1 MKKKNKLFALLLL
14 PVIGMTVISGC
25 SSAEKTSTGNE
36 VVVNNNGNDYYL
48 DAGII
53 VNLGKNG
60 ELSAVGCEATE
71 DNNNVQYVDNIAPE
85 KLSKYKS
92 VYINNAIYCVKESNL
107 YKYTFTDNKNILK
120 KEEITINSDAFAD
133 EYGSKLIYD
142 LKTDGQYLYFII
154 KPSMDYMSAVSKDS
168 LYKIGKMSFDGK
180 EVDWYDV
187 VASSYTIDDGYIY
200 YFNNGYTSDGDSY
213 SFNFEN
219 SGLYKMK
226 LDGSGKELMYN
237 DFETESDTKNQLYFY
252 NLNDMKVYGDYLYFA
267 NYSSQGENKVCR
279 IKKDGSNLETVSKN
293 SAYSLSL
300 DTENNKLYYI
310 GRSDNTG
317 LAKRKCYE
325 ISLDTFNETELFE
338 TGINEPA
345 IYYFNNYLYLN
356 YSGGLAGGLIYGDGR
371 PKGNFAGLRYDIA
384 NKKVEQLVER
394 YNKQELEDGIFTTIK
409 YDGPYLEWKSE

>member
-92 VYINNAIYCVKESNL
+92 VYINNAIYCVKEGNL

-200 YFNNGYTSDGDSY
+200 YFNNGYTPDGGSY

-237 DFETESDTKNQLYFY
+237 DFEPESDTKNQLYFY
-252 NLNDMKVYGDYLYFA
+252 DLKDMKVYGDYLYFA
-267 NYSSQGENKVCR
+267 NYSSKGENKVCR
-279 IKKDGSNLETVSKN
+279 IKKDGSDFETVSKN
-293 SAYSLSL
+293 SAYSLSF

-310 GRSDNTG
+310 GRGDNTG

-325 ISLDTFNETELFE
+325 ILLDTFDETELFE
-338 TGINEPA
+338 IGINEPDV
-345 IYYFNNYLYLN
+345 YYYNNYLYLN
-356 YSGGLAGGLIYGDGR
+356 YADTALAADISSVSSVMIGE
-371 PKGNFAGLRYDIA
+371 RYDTV
-384 NKKVEQLVER
+384 NKKLELLYGH
-394 YNKQELEDGIFTTIK
+394 YNKQEIKDGIFTTIK

>member
-200 YFNNGYTSDGDSY
+200 YFNNGYTPDGGSY

-237 DFETESDTKNQLYFY
+237 DFEPESDTKNQLYFY
-252 NLNDMKVYGDYLYFA
+252 DLKDMKVYGVYLYFA
-267 NYSSQGENKVCR
+267 NYSSKGENKVCR
-279 IKKDGSNLETVSKN
+279 IKKDGSDFETVSKN
-293 SAYSLSL
+293 SAYSLSF

-310 GRSDNTG
+310 GRGDNTG

-325 ISLDTFNETELFE
+325 ILLDTFDETELFE
-338 TGINEPA
+338 IGINEPDV
-345 IYYFNNYLYLN
+345 YYYNNYLYLN
-356 YSGGLAGGLIYGDGR
+356 YADTALAADISSVSSVMIGE
-371 PKGNFAGLRYDIA
+371 RYDTV
-384 NKKVEQLVER
+384 NKKLELLYGH
-394 YNKQELEDGIFTTIK
+394 YNKQEIKDGIFTTIK

>member
-187 VASSYTIDDGYIY
+187 VASSYTINDGYIY
-200 YFNNGYTSDGDSY
+200 YFNNGYTPDGDSY
-213 SFNFEN
+213 SFNFEK

-226 LDGSGKELMYN
+226 IDGSGKELMYN

-252 NLNDMKVYGDYLYFA
+252 NLKDMKVYGDYLYFA

-300 DTENNKLYYI
+300 DTENNKLYYV
-310 GRSDNTG
+310 GRSDTTG
-317 LAKRKCYE
+317 LANRKCYE
-325 ISLDTFNETELFE
+325 ISLDTFDETELFE
-338 TGINEPA
+338 ISINEPD
-345 IYYFNNYLYLN
+345 IYYYNNYLEIDRL
-356 YSGGLAGGLIYGDGR
+356 
-371 PKGNFAGLRYDIA
+371 
-384 NKKVEQLVER
+384 
-394 YNKQELEDGIFTTIK
+394 
-409 YDGPYLEWKSE
+409 KSIHVLMK

>member
-187 VASSYTIDDGYIY
+187 VASSYTINDGYIY
-200 YFNNGYTSDGDSY
+200 YFNNGYTPDGDSY
-213 SFNFEN
+213 SFNFEK
-219 SGLYKMK
+219 SGLHKMK
-226 LDGSGKELMYN
+226 IDGSGKELMYN

-252 NLNDMKVYGDYLYFA
+252 NLKDMKVYGDYLYFA

-300 DTENNKLYYI
+300 DTENNKLYYV
-310 GRSDNTG
+310 GRSDTTG
-317 LAKRKCYE
+317 LANRKCYE
-325 ISLDTFNETELFE
+325 ISLDTFDETELFE
-338 TGINEPA
+338 ISINEPD
-345 IYYFNNYLYLN
+345 IYYYNNYLYLN
-356 YSGGLAGGLIYGDGR
+356 YADTVLAADISTVMIGE
-371 PKGNFAGLRYDIA
+371 RYDTV
-384 NKKVEQLVER
+384 NKKLELLYGY
-394 YNKQELEDGIFTTIK
+394 YNRQEIKDGIFTTIK
-409 YDGPYLEWKSE
+409 YEGPYLEWKSE

>member
-48 DAGII
+48 EAGII

-200 YFNNGYTSDGDSY
+200 YFNNGYTPDGGSY

-237 DFETESDTKNQLYFY
+237 DFEPESDTKNQLYFY
-252 NLNDMKVYGDYLYFA
+252 DLKDMKVYGDYLYFA
-267 NYSSQGENKVCR
+267 NYSSKGENKVCR
-279 IKKDGSNLETVSKN
+279 IKKDGSDFETVSKN
-293 SAYSLSL
+293 SAYSLSF

-310 GRSDNTG
+310 GRGDNTG

-325 ISLDTFNETELFE
+325 ILLDTFDETELFE
-338 TGINEPA
+338 IGINEPDV
-345 IYYFNNYLYLN
+345 YYYNNYLYLN
-356 YSGGLAGGLIYGDGR
+356 YADTALAADISSVSSVMIGE
-371 PKGNFAGLRYDIA
+371 RYDTV
-384 NKKVEQLVER
+384 NKKLELLYGH
-394 YNKQELEDGIFTTIK
+394 YNKQEIKDGIFTTIK

>member
-25 SSAEKTSTGNE
+25 SSSEKTSTGNE

-200 YFNNGYTSDGDSY
+200 YFNNGYTPDGGSY

-237 DFETESDTKNQLYFY
+237 DFEPESDTKNQLYFY
-252 NLNDMKVYGDYLYFA
+252 DLKDMKVYGDYLYFA
-267 NYSSQGENKVCR
+267 NYSSKGENKVCR
-279 IKKDGSNLETVSKN
+279 IKKDGSDFETVSKN
-293 SAYSLSL
+293 SAYSLSF

-310 GRSDNTG
+310 GRGDNTG

-325 ISLDTFNETELFE
+325 ILLDTFDETELFE
-338 TGINEPA
+338 IGINEPDV
-345 IYYFNNYLYLN
+345 YYYNNYLYLN
-356 YSGGLAGGLIYGDGR
+356 YADTALATDISSVSSVMIGE
-371 PKGNFAGLRYDIA
+371 RYDTV
-384 NKKVEQLVER
+384 NKKLELLYGH
-394 YNKQELEDGIFTTIK
+394 YNKQEIKDGIFTTIK

>member
-200 YFNNGYTSDGDSY
+200 YFNNGYTPDGGSY

-237 DFETESDTKNQLYFY
+237 DFELESDTKNQLYFHD
-252 NLNDMKVYGDYLYFA
+252 LKDMKVYGDYLYFA
-267 NYSSQGENKVCR
+267 NYSSKGENKVCR
-279 IKKDGSNLETVSKN
+279 IKKDGSDFETVSKN
-293 SAYSLSL
+293 SAYSLSF

-310 GRSDNTG
+310 GRGDNTG

-325 ISLDTFNETELFE
+325 ILLDTFDETELFE
-338 TGINEPA
+338 IGINEPDV
-345 IYYFNNYLYLN
+345 YYYNNYLYLN
-356 YSGGLAGGLIYGDGR
+356 YADTALAADISSVSSVMIGE
-371 PKGNFAGLRYDIA
+371 RYDTV
-384 NKKVEQLVER
+384 NKKLELLYGH
-394 YNKQELEDGIFTTIK
+394 YNKQEIKDGIFTTIK

>member
-279 IKKDGSNLETVSKN
+279 IKRDGSDFETVSKN
-293 SAYSLSL
+293 SAYSLSF
-300 DTENNKLYYI
+300 DTENNKLYYV
-310 GRSDNTG
+310 GRSDTTG

-325 ISLDTFNETELFE
+325 ISLDTFDETELFE
-338 TGINEPA
+338 ISINEPD
-345 IYYFNNYLYLN
+345 IYYYNNYLYLN
-356 YSGGLAGGLIYGDGR
+356 YADTVLAADISTVMIGE
-371 PKGNFAGLRYDIA
+371 RYDTV
-384 NKKVEQLVER
+384 NKKLELLYGY
-394 YNKQELEDGIFTTIK
+394 YNRQEIKDGIFTTIK
-409 YDGPYLEWKSE
+409 YEGPYLEWKSE

>member
-1 MKKKNKLFALLLL
+1 M
-14 PVIGMTVISGC
+14 C
-25 SSAEKTSTGNE
+25 
-36 VVVNNNGNDYYL
+36 
-48 DAGII
+48 
-53 VNLGKNG
+53 
-60 ELSAVGCEATE
+60 
-71 DNNNVQYVDNIAPE
+71 
-85 KLSKYKS
+85 
-92 VYINNAIYCVKESNL
+92 
-107 YKYTFTDNKNILK
+107 ILK

-200 YFNNGYTSDGDSY
+200 YFNNGYTPDGGSY

-237 DFETESDTKNQLYFY
+237 DFEPESDTKNQLYFY
-252 NLNDMKVYGDYLYFA
+252 DLKDMKVYGDYLYFA
-267 NYSSQGENKVCR
+267 NYSSKGENKVCR
-279 IKKDGSNLETVSKN
+279 IKKDGSDFETVSKN
-293 SAYSLSL
+293 SAYSLSF

-310 GRSDNTG
+310 GRGDNTG

-325 ISLDTFNETELFE
+325 ILLDTFDETELFE
-338 TGINEPA
+338 IGINEPDV
-345 IYYFNNYLYLN
+345 YYYNNYLYLN
-356 YSGGLAGGLIYGDGR
+356 YADTALAADISSVSSVMIGE
-371 PKGNFAGLRYDIA
+371 RYDTV
-384 NKKVEQLVER
+384 NKKLELLYGH
-394 YNKQELEDGIFTTIK
+394 YNKQEIKDGIFTTIK

>member
-25 SSAEKTSTGNE
+25 SSSEKTSTGNE

-200 YFNNGYTSDGDSY
+200 YFNNGYTPDGGSY

-237 DFETESDTKNQLYFY
+237 DFEPESDTKNQLYFY
-252 NLNDMKVYGDYLYFA
+252 DLKDMKVYGDYLYFA
-267 NYSSQGENKVCR
+267 NYSSKGENKVCR
-279 IKKDGSNLETVSKN
+279 IKKDGSDFETVSKN
-293 SAYSLSL
+293 SAYSLSF

-310 GRSDNTG
+310 GRGDNTG

-325 ISLDTFNETELFE
+325 ILLDTFDETELFE
-338 TGINEPA
+338 IGINEPDV
-345 IYYFNNYLYLN
+345 YYYNNYLLIN
-356 YSGGLAGGLIYGDGR
+356 YADTALAADISSVSSVMIGE
-371 PKGNFAGLRYDIA
+371 RYDTV
-384 NKKVEQLVER
+384 NKKLELLYGH
-394 YNKQELEDGIFTTIK
+394 YNKQEIKDGIFTTIK

>member
-226 LDGSGKELMYN
+226 IDGSGKELMYN

-279 IKKDGSNLETVSKN
+279 IKRDGSDFETVSKN
-293 SAYSLSL
+293 SAYSLSF
-300 DTENNKLYYI
+300 DTENNKLYYV
-310 GRSDNTG
+310 GRSDTTG

-325 ISLDTFNETELFE
+325 ISLDTFDETELFE
-338 TGINEPA
+338 ISINEPDV
-345 IYYFNNYLYLN
+345 YYYNNYLYLN
-356 YSGGLAGGLIYGDGR
+356 YADTALAADISSVMIGE
-371 PKGNFAGLRYDIA
+371 RYDTV
-384 NKKVEQLVER
+384 NQKLELLYGH

>member
-200 YFNNGYTSDGDSY
+200 YFYNGYTPDGGSY

-219 SGLYKMK
+219 SALYKMK

-237 DFETESDTKNQLYFY
+237 DFELESDTKNQLYFY
-252 NLNDMKVYGDYLYFA
+252 DLKDMKVYGDYLYFA
-267 NYSSQGENKVCR
+267 NYSSKGENKVCR
-279 IKKDGSNLETVSKN
+279 IKKDGSDFETVSKN
-293 SAYSLSL
+293 SAYSLSF

-310 GRSDNTG
+310 GRGDNTG

-325 ISLDTFNETELFE
+325 ILLDTFDETELFE
-338 TGINEPA
+338 IGINEPDV
-345 IYYFNNYLYLN
+345 YYYNNYLYLN
-356 YSGGLAGGLIYGDGR
+356 YADTALAADISSVSSVMIGE
-371 PKGNFAGLRYDIA
+371 RYDTV
-384 NKKVEQLVER
+384 NKKLELLYGH
-394 YNKQELEDGIFTTIK
+394 YNKQEIKDGIFTTIK

>member
-252 NLNDMKVYGDYLYFA
+252 NLKDMKVYGDYLYFA

-300 DTENNKLYYI
+300 DTENNKLYYV
-310 GRSDNTG
+310 GRSDTTG
-317 LAKRKCYE
+317 LANRKCYE
-325 ISLDTFNETELFE
+325 ISLDTFDETELFE
-338 TGINEPA
+338 ISINEPDV
-345 IYYFNNYLYLN
+345 YYYNNYLYLN
-356 YSGGLAGGLIYGDGR
+356 YADTVLAADISTVMIGE
-371 PKGNFAGLRYDIA
+371 RYDTV
-384 NKKVEQLVER
+384 NKKLELLYGY
-394 YNKQELEDGIFTTIK
+394 YNRQEIKDGIFTTIK
-409 YDGPYLEWKSE
+409 YEGPYLEWKSE

>member
-252 NLNDMKVYGDYLYFA
+252 DLKDMKVYGDYLYFA
-267 NYSSQGENKVCR
+267 NYSSKGENKVCR
-279 IKKDGSNLETVSKN
+279 IKKDGSDFETVSKN
-293 SAYSLSL
+293 SAYSLSF

-310 GRSDNTG
+310 GRGDNTG

-325 ISLDTFNETELFE
+325 ILLDTFDETELFE
-338 TGINEPA
+338 IGINEPDV
-345 IYYFNNYLYLN
+345 YYYNNYLYLN
-356 YSGGLAGGLIYGDGR
+356 YADTALAADISSVSSVMIGE
-371 PKGNFAGLRYDIA
+371 RYDTV
-384 NKKVEQLVER
+384 NKKLELLYGH
-394 YNKQELEDGIFTTIK
+394 YNKQEIKDGIFTTIK

>member
-25 SSAEKTSTGNE
+25 SSSEKTSTGNE

-200 YFNNGYTSDGDSY
+200 YFNNGYTPDGGSY

-237 DFETESDTKNQLYFY
+237 DFELESDTKNQLYFY
-252 NLNDMKVYGDYLYFA
+252 DLKDMKVYGDYLYFA
-267 NYSSQGENKVCR
+267 NYSSKGENKVCR
-279 IKKDGSNLETVSKN
+279 IKKDGSDFETVSKN
-293 SAYSLSL
+293 SAYSLSF

-310 GRSDNTG
+310 GRGDNTG

-325 ISLDTFNETELFE
+325 ILLDTFDETELFE
-338 TGINEPA
+338 IGINEPDV
-345 IYYFNNYLYLN
+345 YYYNNYLYLN
-356 YSGGLAGGLIYGDGR
+356 YADTALAADISSVSSVMIGE
-371 PKGNFAGLRYDIA
+371 RYDTV
-384 NKKVEQLVER
+384 NKKLELLYGH
-394 YNKQELEDGIFTTIK
+394 YNKQEIKDGIFTTIK

>member
-200 YFNNGYTSDGDSY
+200 YFNNGYTPDGGSY

-237 DFETESDTKNQLYFY
+237 DFEPESDTKNQLYFY
-252 NLNDMKVYGDYLYFA
+252 DLKDMKVYGDYLYFA
-267 NYSSQGENKVCR
+267 NYSSKGENKVCR
-279 IKKDGSNLETVSKN
+279 IKKDGSDFETVSKN
-293 SAYSLSL
+293 SAYSLSF

-310 GRSDNTG
+310 GRGDNTG

-325 ISLDTFNETELFE
+325 ILLDTFDETELFE
-338 TGINEPA
+338 IGINEPDV
-345 IYYFNNYLYLN
+345 YYYNNYLYLN
-356 YSGGLAGGLIYGDGR
+356 YADTALAADISSVSSVMIGE
-371 PKGNFAGLRYDIA
+371 RYDTV
-384 NKKVEQLVER
+384 NKKLELLYGH
-394 YNKQELEDGIFTTIK
+394 YNKQEIKDGIFTTIK

>member
-200 YFNNGYTSDGDSY
+200 YFNNGYTPDSGSY

-237 DFETESDTKNQLYFY
+237 DFEPESDTKNQLYFY
-252 NLNDMKVYGDYLYFA
+252 DLKDMKVYGDYLYFA
-267 NYSSQGENKVCR
+267 NYSSKGENKVCR
-279 IKKDGSNLETVSKN
+279 IKKDGSDFETVSKN
-293 SAYSLSL
+293 SAYSLSF

-310 GRSDNTG
+310 GRGDNTG

-325 ISLDTFNETELFE
+325 ILLDTFDETELFE
-338 TGINEPA
+338 IGINEPDV
-345 IYYFNNYLYLN
+345 YYYNNYLYLN
-356 YSGGLAGGLIYGDGR
+356 YADTALAADISSVSSVMIGE
-371 PKGNFAGLRYDIA
+371 RYDTV
-384 NKKVEQLVER
+384 NKKLELLYGH
-394 YNKQELEDGIFTTIK
+394 YNKQEIKDGIFTTIK

>member
-25 SSAEKTSTGNE
+25 SSSEKTSTGNE

-154 KPSMDYMSAVSKDS
+154 KQSMDYMSAVSKDS

-200 YFNNGYTSDGDSY
+200 YFNNGYTPDGGSY

-237 DFETESDTKNQLYFY
+237 DFEPESDTKNQLYFY
-252 NLNDMKVYGDYLYFA
+252 DLKDMKVYGDYLYFA
-267 NYSSQGENKVCR
+267 NYSSKGENKVCR
-279 IKKDGSNLETVSKN
+279 IKKDGSDFETVSKN
-293 SAYSLSL
+293 SAYSLSF

-310 GRSDNTG
+310 GRGDNTG

-325 ISLDTFNETELFE
+325 ILLDTFDETELFE
-338 TGINEPA
+338 IGINEPDV
-345 IYYFNNYLYLN
+345 YYYNNYLYLN
-356 YSGGLAGGLIYGDGR
+356 YADTALAADISSVSSVMIGE
-371 PKGNFAGLRYDIA
+371 RYDTV
-384 NKKVEQLVER
+384 NKKLELLYGH
-394 YNKQELEDGIFTTIK
+394 YNKQEIKDGIFTTIK

>member
-120 KEEITINSDAFAD
+120 KEEFTINSDAFAD

-200 YFNNGYTSDGDSY
+200 YFNNGYTPDGGSY

-237 DFETESDTKNQLYFY
+237 DFEPESDTKNQLYFY
-252 NLNDMKVYGDYLYFA
+252 DLKDMKVYGDYLYFA
-267 NYSSQGENKVCR
+267 NYSSKGENKVCR
-279 IKKDGSNLETVSKN
+279 IKKDGSDFETVSKN
-293 SAYSLSL
+293 SAYSLSF

-310 GRSDNTG
+310 GRGDNTG

-325 ISLDTFNETELFE
+325 ILLDTFDETELFE
-338 TGINEPA
+338 IGINEPDV
-345 IYYFNNYLYLN
+345 YYYNNYLYLN
-356 YSGGLAGGLIYGDGR
+356 YADTALAADISSVSSVMIGE
-371 PKGNFAGLRYDIA
+371 RYDTV
-384 NKKVEQLVER
+384 NKKLELLYGH
-394 YNKQELEDGIFTTIK
+394 YNKQEIKDGIFTTIK

>member
-120 KEEITINSDAFAD
+120 KEVITINSDAFAD

-200 YFNNGYTSDGDSY
+200 YFNNGYTPDGGSY

-237 DFETESDTKNQLYFY
+237 DFEPESDTKNQLYFY
-252 NLNDMKVYGDYLYFA
+252 DLKDMKVYGDYLYFA
-267 NYSSQGENKVCR
+267 NYSSKGENKVCR
-279 IKKDGSNLETVSKN
+279 IKKDGSDFETVSKN
-293 SAYSLSL
+293 SAYSLSF

-310 GRSDNTG
+310 GRGDNTG

-325 ISLDTFNETELFE
+325 ILLDTFDETELFE
-338 TGINEPA
+338 IGINEPDV
-345 IYYFNNYLYLN
+345 YYYNNYLYLN
-356 YSGGLAGGLIYGDGR
+356 YADTALAADISSVSSVMIGE
-371 PKGNFAGLRYDIA
+371 RYDTV
-384 NKKVEQLVER
+384 NKKLELLYGH
-394 YNKQELEDGIFTTIK
+394 YNKQEIKDGIFTTIK

>member
-180 EVDWYDV
+180 KVDWYDV

-200 YFNNGYTSDGDSY
+200 YFNNGYTPDGGSY

-237 DFETESDTKNQLYFY
+237 DFEPESDTKNQLYFY
-252 NLNDMKVYGDYLYFA
+252 DLKDMKVYGDYLYFA
-267 NYSSQGENKVCR
+267 NYSSKGENKVCR
-279 IKKDGSNLETVSKN
+279 IKKDGSDFETVSKN
-293 SAYSLSL
+293 SAYSLSF

-310 GRSDNTG
+310 GRGDNTG

-325 ISLDTFNETELFE
+325 ILLDTFDETELFE
-338 TGINEPA
+338 IGINEPDV
-345 IYYFNNYLYLN
+345 YYYNNYLYLN
-356 YSGGLAGGLIYGDGR
+356 YADTALAADISSVSSVMIGE
-371 PKGNFAGLRYDIA
+371 RYDTV
-384 NKKVEQLVER
+384 NKKLELLYGH
-394 YNKQELEDGIFTTIK
+394 YNKQEIKDGIFTTIK

>member
-53 VNLGKNG
+53 VNLSKNG

-200 YFNNGYTSDGDSY
+200 YFNNGYTPDGDSY
-213 SFNFEN
+213 SFNFEK

-226 LDGSGKELMYN
+226 IDGSGKELMYN

-252 NLNDMKVYGDYLYFA
+252 NLKDMKVYGDYLYFA

-300 DTENNKLYYI
+300 DTENNKLYYV
-310 GRSDNTG
+310 GRSDTTG
-317 LAKRKCYE
+317 LANRKCYE
-325 ISLDTFNETELFE
+325 ISLDTFDETELFE
-338 TGINEPA
+338 ISINEPD
-345 IYYFNNYLYLN
+345 IYYYNNYLYLN
-356 YSGGLAGGLIYGDGR
+356 YADTVLAADISTVMIGE
-371 PKGNFAGLRYDIA
+371 RYDTV
-384 NKKVEQLVER
+384 NKKLELLYGY
-394 YNKQELEDGIFTTIK
+394 YNRQEIKDGIFTTIK
-409 YDGPYLEWKSE
+409 YEGPYLEWKSE

>member
-71 DNNNVQYVDNIAPE
+71 DNNNVLYVDNIAPE

-200 YFNNGYTSDGDSY
+200 YFNNGYTPDGGSY

-237 DFETESDTKNQLYFY
+237 DFELESDTKNQLYFY
-252 NLNDMKVYGDYLYFA
+252 DLKDMKVYGDYLYFA
-267 NYSSQGENKVCR
+267 NYSSKGENKVCR
-279 IKKDGSNLETVSKN
+279 IKKDGSDFETVSKN
-293 SAYSLSL
+293 SAYSLSF

-310 GRSDNTG
+310 GRGDNTG

-325 ISLDTFNETELFE
+325 ILLDTFDETELFE
-338 TGINEPA
+338 IGINEPDV
-345 IYYFNNYLYLN
+345 YYYNNYLYLN
-356 YSGGLAGGLIYGDGR
+356 YADTALAADISSVSSVMIGE
-371 PKGNFAGLRYDIA
+371 RYDTV
-384 NKKVEQLVER
+384 NKKLELLYGH
-394 YNKQELEDGIFTTIK
+394 YNKQEIKDGIFTTIK

>member
-25 SSAEKTSTGNE
+25 SSSEKTSTGNE

-187 VASSYTIDDGYIY
+187 VASSYTIDDGY
-200 YFNNGYTSDGDSY
+200 TPDGDSY

-237 DFETESDTKNQLYFY
+237 DFEPESDTKNQLYFY
-252 NLNDMKVYGDYLYFA
+252 DLKDMKVYGDYLYFA
-267 NYSSQGENKVCR
+267 NYSSKGENKVCR
-279 IKKDGSNLETVSKN
+279 IKKDGSDFETVSKN
-293 SAYSLSL
+293 SAYSLSF

-310 GRSDNTG
+310 GRGDNTG

-325 ISLDTFNETELFE
+325 ISLDTFDETELFE
-338 TGINEPA
+338 ISINEPDV
-345 IYYFNNYLYLN
+345 YYYNNYLYLN
-356 YSGGLAGGLIYGDGR
+356 YADTALAADISSVMIGE
-371 PKGNFAGLRYDIA
+371 RYDTV
-384 NKKVEQLVER
+384 NQKLELLYGH

>member
-200 YFNNGYTSDGDSY
+200 YFNNGYTPDGGSY

-226 LDGSGKELMYN
+226 LDGSGKEFMYN
-237 DFETESDTKNQLYFY
+237 DFEPESDTKNQLYFY
-252 NLNDMKVYGDYLYFA
+252 DLKDMKVYGDYLYFA
-267 NYSSQGENKVCR
+267 NYSSKGENKVCR
-279 IKKDGSNLETVSKN
+279 IKKDGSDFETVSKN
-293 SAYSLSL
+293 SAYSLSF

-310 GRSDNTG
+310 GRGDNTG

-325 ISLDTFNETELFE
+325 ILLDTFDETELFE
-338 TGINEPA
+338 IGINEPDV
-345 IYYFNNYLYLN
+345 YYYNNYLYLN
-356 YSGGLAGGLIYGDGR
+356 YADTALAADISSVSSVMIGE
-371 PKGNFAGLRYDIA
+371 RYDTV
-384 NKKVEQLVER
+384 NKKLELLYGH
-394 YNKQELEDGIFTTIK
+394 YNKQEIKDGIFTTIK

>member
-200 YFNNGYTSDGDSY
+200 YFNNGYTPDGGSY

-237 DFETESDTKNQLYFY
+237 DFEPESDTKNQLYFY
-252 NLNDMKVYGDYLYFA
+252 DLKDMKVYGDYLYFA
-267 NYSSQGENKVCR
+267 NYSSKGENKVCR
-279 IKKDGSNLETVSKN
+279 IKKDGSDFETVSKN
-293 SAYSLSL
+293 SAYSLSF

-310 GRSDNTG
+310 GRGDNTG

-325 ISLDTFNETELFE
+325 ILLDTFDETELFE
-338 TGINEPA
+338 IGINEPDV
-345 IYYFNNYLYLN
+345 YYYNNYLYLN
-356 YSGGLAGGLIYGDGR
+356 YADTALAADISSVSSVMIGE
-371 PKGNFAGLRYDIA
+371 RYDTV
-384 NKKVEQLVER
+384 NKKFELLYGH
-394 YNKQELEDGIFTTIK
+394 YNKQEIKDGIFTTIK

>member
-252 NLNDMKVYGDYLYFA
+252 NLNDMKVYGDYLYFS

-279 IKKDGSNLETVSKN
+279 IKRDGSDFETVSKN
-293 SAYSLSL
+293 SAYSLSF
-300 DTENNKLYYI
+300 DTENNKLYYV
-310 GRSDNTG
+310 GRSDTTG

-325 ISLDTFNETELFE
+325 ISLDTFDETELFE
-338 TGINEPA
+338 ISINEPDV
-345 IYYFNNYLYLN
+345 YYYNNYLYLN
-356 YSGGLAGGLIYGDGR
+356 YADTALAADISSVMIGE
-371 PKGNFAGLRYDIA
+371 RYDTV
-384 NKKVEQLVER
+384 NQKLELLYGH

>member
-279 IKKDGSNLETVSKN
+279 IKRDGSDFETVSKN
-293 SAYSLSL
+293 SAYSLSFG
-300 DTENNKLYYI
+300 TENNKLYYV
-310 GRSDNTG
+310 GRSDTTG

-325 ISLDTFNETELFE
+325 ISLDTFDETELFE
-338 TGINEPA
+338 ISINEPDV
-345 IYYFNNYLYLN
+345 YYYNNYLYLN
-356 YSGGLAGGLIYGDGR
+356 YADTALAADISSVMIGE
-371 PKGNFAGLRYDIA
+371 RYDTV
-384 NKKVEQLVER
+384 NQKLELLYGH

>member
-237 DFETESDTKNQLYFY
+237 DFETESDTKNQLYLY

-279 IKKDGSNLETVSKN
+279 IKRDGSDFETVSKN
-293 SAYSLSL
+293 SAYSLSF
-300 DTENNKLYYI
+300 DTENNKLYYV
-310 GRSDNTG
+310 GRSDTTG

-325 ISLDTFNETELFE
+325 ISLDTFDETELFE
-338 TGINEPA
+338 ISINEPDV
-345 IYYFNNYLYLN
+345 YYYNNYLYLN
-356 YSGGLAGGLIYGDGR
+356 YADTALAADISSVMIGE
-371 PKGNFAGLRYDIA
+371 RYDTV
-384 NKKVEQLVER
+384 NQKLELLYGH

>member
-200 YFNNGYTSDGDSY
+200 YFNNGYTPDGGSY

-226 LDGSGKELMYN
+226 LDGYGKELMYN
-237 DFETESDTKNQLYFY
+237 DFEPESDTKNQLYFY
-252 NLNDMKVYGDYLYFA
+252 DLKDMKVYGDYLYFA
-267 NYSSQGENKVCR
+267 NYSSKGENKVCR
-279 IKKDGSNLETVSKN
+279 IKKDGSDFETVSKN
-293 SAYSLSL
+293 SAYSLSF

-310 GRSDNTG
+310 GRGDNTG

-325 ISLDTFNETELFE
+325 ILLDTFDETELFE
-338 TGINEPA
+338 IGINEPDV
-345 IYYFNNYLYLN
+345 YYYNNYLYLN
-356 YSGGLAGGLIYGDGR
+356 YADTALAADISSVSSVMIGE
-371 PKGNFAGLRYDIA
+371 RYDTV
-384 NKKVEQLVER
+384 NKKLELLYGH
-394 YNKQELEDGIFTTIK
+394 YNKQEIKDGIFTTIK

>member
-25 SSAEKTSTGNE
+25 SSSEKTSTGNE

-200 YFNNGYTSDGDSY
+200 YFNNGYTPDGGSY

-237 DFETESDTKNQLYFY
+237 DFEPESDTKNQLYFY
-252 NLNDMKVYGDYLYFA
+252 DLKDMKVYGDYLYFA
-267 NYSSQGENKVCR
+267 NYSSKGEHKVCR
-279 IKKDGSNLETVSKN
+279 IKKDGSDFETVSKN
-293 SAYSLSL
+293 SAYSLSF

-310 GRSDNTG
+310 GRGDNTG

-325 ISLDTFNETELFE
+325 ILLDTFDETELFE
-338 TGINEPA
+338 IGINEPDV
-345 IYYFNNYLYLN
+345 YYYNNYLYLN
-356 YSGGLAGGLIYGDGR
+356 YADTALAADISSVSSVMIGE
-371 PKGNFAGLRYDIA
+371 RYDTV
-384 NKKVEQLVER
+384 NKKLELLYGH
-394 YNKQELEDGIFTTIK
+394 YNKQEIKDGIFTTIK

>member
-200 YFNNGYTSDGDSY
+200 YFNNGYTPDGGSY

-237 DFETESDTKNQLYFY
+237 DFELESDTKNQLYFY
-252 NLNDMKVYGDYLYFA
+252 DLKDMKVYGDYLYFA
-267 NYSSQGENKVCR
+267 NYSSKGENKVCR
-279 IKKDGSNLETVSKN
+279 IKKDGSDFETVSKN
-293 SAYSLSL
+293 SAYSLSF

-310 GRSDNTG
+310 GRGDNTG

-325 ISLDTFNETELFE
+325 ILLGTFDETELFE
-338 TGINEPA
+338 IGINEPDV
-345 IYYFNNYLYLN
+345 YYYNNYLYLN
-356 YSGGLAGGLIYGDGR
+356 YADTALAADISSVSSVMIGE
-371 PKGNFAGLRYDIA
+371 RYDTV
-384 NKKVEQLVER
+384 NKKLELLYGH
-394 YNKQELEDGIFTTIK
+394 YNKQEMKDGIFTTIK

>member
-200 YFNNGYTSDGDSY
+200 YFNNGYTPDGGSY

-237 DFETESDTKNQLYFY
+237 DFEPESDTKNQLYFY
-252 NLNDMKVYGDYLYFA
+252 DLKDMKVYGDYLYFA
-267 NYSSQGENKVCR
+267 NYSSKGENKVCR
-279 IKKDGSNLETVSKN
+279 IKKDGSDFETVSKN
-293 SAYSLSL
+293 SAYSLSF

-310 GRSDNTG
+310 GRGDNTG
-317 LAKRKCYE
+317 LGKRKCYE
-325 ISLDTFNETELFE
+325 ILLDTFDETELFE
-338 TGINEPA
+338 IGINEPDV
-345 IYYFNNYLYLN
+345 YYYNNYLYLN
-356 YSGGLAGGLIYGDGR
+356 YADTALAADISSVSSVMIGE
-371 PKGNFAGLRYDIA
+371 RYDTV
-384 NKKVEQLVER
+384 NKKLELLYGH
-394 YNKQELEDGIFTTIK
+394 YNKQEIKDGIFTTIK

>member
-187 VASSYTIDDGYIY
+187 VASSYTIDDVYIY
-200 YFNNGYTSDGDSY
+200 YFNNGYTPDGGSY

-226 LDGSGKELMYN
+226 LDGSSKELMYN
-237 DFETESDTKNQLYFY
+237 DFEPESDTKNQLYFY
-252 NLNDMKVYGDYLYFA
+252 DLKDMKVYGDYLYFA
-267 NYSSQGENKVCR
+267 NYSSKGENKVCR
-279 IKKDGSNLETVSKN
+279 IKKDGSDFETVSKN
-293 SAYSLSL
+293 SAYSLSF

-310 GRSDNTG
+310 GRGDNTG

-325 ISLDTFNETELFE
+325 ILLDTFDETELFE
-338 TGINEPA
+338 IGINEPDV
-345 IYYFNNYLYLN
+345 YYYNNYLYLN
-356 YSGGLAGGLIYGDGR
+356 YADTALAADISSVSSVMIGE
-371 PKGNFAGLRYDIA
+371 RYDTV
-384 NKKVEQLVER
+384 NKKLELLYGH
-394 YNKQELEDGIFTTIK
+394 YNKQEIKDGIFTTIK

>member
-60 ELSAVGCEATE
+60 ELRAVGCEATE
-71 DNNNVQYVDNIAPE
+71 DNNNVQYVYNIAPE

-200 YFNNGYTSDGDSY
+200 YFNNGYTPDGGSY

-226 LDGSGKELMYN
+226 LDGSGKEFMYN
-237 DFETESDTKNQLYFY
+237 DFEPESDTKNQLYFY
-252 NLNDMKVYGDYLYFA
+252 DLKDMKVYGDYLYFA
-267 NYSSQGENKVCR
+267 NYSSKGENKVCR
-279 IKKDGSNLETVSKN
+279 IKKDGSDFETVSKN
-293 SAYSLSL
+293 SAYSLSF

-310 GRSDNTG
+310 GRGDNTG

-325 ISLDTFNETELFE
+325 ILLDTFDETELFE
-338 TGINEPA
+338 IGINEPDV
-345 IYYFNNYLYLN
+345 YYYNNYLYLN
-356 YSGGLAGGLIYGDGR
+356 YADTALAADISSVSSVMIGE
-371 PKGNFAGLRYDIA
+371 RYDTV
-384 NKKVEQLVER
+384 NKKLELLYGH
-394 YNKQELEDGIFTTIK
+394 YNKQEIKDGIFTTIK

>member
-200 YFNNGYTSDGDSY
+200 YFNNGYTPDGGSY

-237 DFETESDTKNQLYFY
+237 DFEPESDTKNQLYFY
-252 NLNDMKVYGDYLYFA
+252 DLKDMKVYGDYLYFA
-267 NYSSQGENKVCR
+267 NYSSKGENKVCR
-279 IKKDGSNLETVSKN
+279 IKKEGSDFETVSKN
-293 SAYSLSL
+293 SAYSLSF

-310 GRSDNTG
+310 GRGDNTG

-325 ISLDTFNETELFE
+325 ILLDTFDETELFE
-338 TGINEPA
+338 IGINEPDV
-345 IYYFNNYLYLN
+345 YYYNNYLYLN
-356 YSGGLAGGLIYGDGR
+356 YADTALAADISSVSSVMIGE
-371 PKGNFAGLRYDIA
+371 RYDTV
-384 NKKVEQLVER
+384 NKKLELLYGH
-394 YNKQELEDGIFTTIK
+394 YNKQEIKDGIFTTIK

>member
-200 YFNNGYTSDGDSY
+200 YFNNGYTPDGGSY

-237 DFETESDTKNQLYFY
+237 DFEPESDTKNQLYFY
-252 NLNDMKVYGDYLYFA
+252 DLKDMKVYGDYLYFA
-267 NYSSQGENKVCR
+267 NYSSKGENKVCR
-279 IKKDGSNLETVSKN
+279 IKKDGSDFETVSKN
-293 SAYSLSL
+293 SAYSLSF

-310 GRSDNTG
+310 GRGDNTG

-325 ISLDTFNETELFE
+325 ILLDTFDETELFE
-338 TGINEPA
+338 IGINEPDV
-345 IYYFNNYLYLN
+345 YYYNIYLYLN
-356 YSGGLAGGLIYGDGR
+356 YADTALAADISSVSSVMIGE
-371 PKGNFAGLRYDIA
+371 RYDTV
-384 NKKVEQLVER
+384 NKKLELLYGH
-394 YNKQELEDGIFTTIK
+394 YNKQEIKDGIFTTIK

>member
-53 VNLGKNG
+53 VNLGKIG

-279 IKKDGSNLETVSKN
+279 IKRDGSDFETVSKN
-293 SAYSLSL
+293 SAYSLSF
-300 DTENNKLYYI
+300 DTENNKLYYV
-310 GRSDNTG
+310 GRSDTTG

-325 ISLDTFNETELFE
+325 ISLDTFDETELFE
-338 TGINEPA
+338 ISINEPDV
-345 IYYFNNYLYLN
+345 YYYNNYLYLN
-356 YSGGLAGGLIYGDGR
+356 YADTALAADISSVMIGE
-371 PKGNFAGLRYDIA
+371 RYDTV
-384 NKKVEQLVER
+384 NQKLELLYGH

>member
-200 YFNNGYTSDGDSY
+200 YFNNGYTPDGGSY

-237 DFETESDTKNQLYFY
+237 DFEPESDTKNQLYFY
-252 NLNDMKVYGDYLYFA
+252 DLKDMKVYGDYLYFA
-267 NYSSQGENKVCR
+267 NYSSKGENKVCR
-279 IKKDGSNLETVSKN
+279 IKKDGSYFETVSKN
-293 SAYSLSL
+293 SAYSLSF

-310 GRSDNTG
+310 GRGDNTG

-325 ISLDTFNETELFE
+325 ILLDTFDETELFE
-338 TGINEPA
+338 IGINEPDV
-345 IYYFNNYLYLN
+345 YYYNNYLYLN
-356 YSGGLAGGLIYGDGR
+356 YADTALAADISSVSSVMIGE
-371 PKGNFAGLRYDIA
+371 RYDTV
-384 NKKVEQLVER
+384 NKKLELLYGH
-394 YNKQELEDGIFTTIK
+394 YNKQEIKDGIFTTIK